1 MHGVFGGCFKLV
13 LKRVLGLGMHMELT
27 TLKKV
32 KFLGCFLLG
41 LLGLLGWLGVEWN
54 ERRSSYLVCLFIV
67 NAYNIRI
74 INGFP
79 VDPLMCS
86 DESDRSNFSLLG

>member
-27 TLKKV
+27 TLKKD
-32 KFLGCFLLG
+32 KFLGCF

-54 ERRSSYLVCLFIV
+54 ERRSSCLVCLFIV

-79 VDPLMCS
+79 VNPLMCS
-86 DESDRSNFSLLG
+86 DESDGSNFSLLG